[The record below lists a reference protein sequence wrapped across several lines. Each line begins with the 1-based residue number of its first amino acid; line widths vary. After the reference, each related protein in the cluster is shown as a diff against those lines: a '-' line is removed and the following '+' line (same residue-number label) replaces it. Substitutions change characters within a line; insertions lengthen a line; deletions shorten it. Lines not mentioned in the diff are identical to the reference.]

1 MHEICTRY
9 AWSEKSPSRTCRNP
23 NSDMCGILCWKGATS
38 DELVER
44 VKSRGPSCFDTCV
57 SISQVHC
64 LSSVLSLRPPL
75 TSQPVVKNDRIVM
88 YNGELYDI
96 GDGCDTVAFSE
107 ALFNSSNVIS
117 ALQNIKGEYAF
128 VFVDGNT
135 IWFGRDCIGR
145 RSLVY
150 KIEGEEFVI
159 SSVTDHVI
167 DVEDGWIQCVGG
179 VVYELDVETASI
191 KEHTWGYKEDE
202 PEPSLIYPYGKV
214 SHDVIDLTSDV
225 ISKHAAQFKQ
235 LLANAL
241 SVRTGKYEQISVLFS
256 GGIDCAL
263 LARLADM
270 HLHPS
275 VSIQLVNVA
284 FHNPR
289 VGEGYETP
297 DRVLGRS
304 TYGELKA
311 LSQYDR
317 MAFTEVNVPYEET
330 LEHRETVQSLM
341 YPSTSVMDLSI
352 AVAFYFAS
360 KACTSDVII
369 SGLGADEL
377 FGGYSR
383 IVQSLTRGYDV
394 VAESLQ
400 LEFSRLHVR
409 NLGRDDRVI
418 CHHGKEARYPF
429 LDEDVVAW
437 ATACPVNLKLSGS
450 RDEDTKFLIREVARS
465 VGLDSVTF
473 QKKRAIQFGARS
485 AKMEIGSGKVKGHE
499 VFK

>member
-1 MHEICTRY
+1 
-9 AWSEKSPSRTCRNP
+9 
-23 NSDMCGILCWKGATS
+23 MCGILCWKGTID
-38 DELVER
+38 DELLNR
-44 VKSRGPSCFDTCV
+44 VKSRGSTCFDTRV
-57 SISQVHC
+57 SSSQVHC

-75 TSQPVVKNDRIVM
+75 TPQPVVKNDKIVM
-88 YNGELYDI
+88 YNGELYNI
-96 GDGCDTVAFSE
+96 GEGCDTVAFSE
-107 ALFNSSNVIS
+107 ALFNTPSVIS

-128 VFVDGNT
+128 AFVDGNT

-150 KIEGEEFVI
+150 RIDGENFVI
-159 SSVTDHVI
+159 SSVTDHVM
-167 DVEDGWIQCVGG
+167 DTEEQGWIQCVGG
-179 VVYELDVETASI
+179 VVYELDVVTVSI
-191 KEHTWGYKEDE
+191 SEHLWGYKDDE
-202 PEPSLIYPYGKV
+202 TNPNLIYPYREV
-214 SHDVIDLTSDV
+214 SNDVIELENHV
-225 ISKHAAQFKQ
+225 ISEYATQFKQ
-235 LLANAL
+235 LLADAL
-241 SVRTGKYEQISVLFS
+241 SVRTVGYEQISILFS

-263 LARLADM
+263 LARLADIN
-270 HLHPS
+270 LPPS

-284 FHNPR
+284 FQNPR
-289 VGEGYETP
+289 VGEEYETP
-297 DRVLGRS
+297 DRVLGRN
-304 TYGELKA
+304 TFEELKA
-311 LSQYDR
+311 LSQYGR
-317 MAFTEVNVPYEET
+317 MIFSEVNVPYEET
-330 LEHRETVQSLM
+330 LSHRETVQSLM

-360 KACTSDVII
+360 KACSSNVVI

-383 IVQSLTRGYDV
+383 IVQSLTRGYDA

-400 LEFSRLHVR
+400 VEFSRLHVR

-450 RDEDTKFLIREVARS
+450 RDEDTKFLLREVARS

>member
-1 MHEICTRY
+1 
-9 AWSEKSPSRTCRNP
+9 
-23 NSDMCGILCWKGATS
+23 
-38 DELVER
+38 
-44 VKSRGPSCFDTCV
+44 
-57 SISQVHC
+57 
-64 LSSVLSLRPPL
+64 
-75 TSQPVVKNDRIVM
+75 M
-88 YNGELYDI
+88 YNGELYNI
-96 GDGCDTVAFSE
+96 GEGCDTVAFSE
-107 ALFNSSNVIS
+107 ALFNSSDVIS
-117 ALQNIKGEYAF
+117 ALQKIKGEYAF

-135 IWFGRDCIGR
+135 VWFGRDCIGR

-150 KIEGEEFVI
+150 KIEGDEFVI
-159 SSVTDHVI
+159 SSVTDHVV
-167 DVEDGWIQCVGG
+167 DAEDKWIQCAGG
-179 VVYELDVETASI
+179 VLYELNVEELSI
-191 KEHTWGYKEDE
+191 KEHTWGYKKDTETL
-202 PEPSLIYPYGKV
+202 SLIYPYGRV
-214 SHDVIDLTSDV
+214 SLDVVELTDTVVSE
-225 ISKHAAQFKQ
+225 HTTQFKQ
-235 LLANAL
+235 LLREAL
-241 SVRTGKYEQISVLFS
+241 AVRTTGYGQISILFS

-270 HLHPS
+270 HLPPS

-284 FHNPR
+284 FQNLR
-289 VGEGYETP
+289 VGEEYETP

-304 TYGELKA
+304 TYEELKA

-317 MAFTEVNVPYEET
+317 MTFTEVNVPYEET
-330 LEHRETVQSLM
+330 LSHRETVQSLM

-360 KACTSDVII
+360 KACTSSVII

-383 IVQSLTRGYDV
+383 IVQSLARGYDA

-437 ATACPVNLKLSGS
+437 ATKCPVNLKLSGS
-450 RDEDTKFLIREVARS
+450 KDEDTKFLIREVARS

>member
-1 MHEICTRY
+1 
-9 AWSEKSPSRTCRNP
+9 
-23 NSDMCGILCWKGATS
+23 MCGILCWKGPIS
-38 DELVER
+38 DELVDR
-44 VKSRGPSCFDTCV
+44 VKSRGPTCFDTCV
-57 SISQVHC
+57 SSSRIQC

-75 TSQPVVKNDRIVM
+75 TPQPVVKNDRIVM
-88 YNGELYDI
+88 YNGELYNI
-96 GDGCDTVAFSE
+96 GDGCDTEAFSE
-107 ALFNSSNVIS
+107 ALCNSSSVLS
-117 ALQNIKGEYAF
+117 ALQDIKGEYAF
-128 VFVDGNT
+128 VFVDDKT

-150 KIEGEEFVI
+150 RIEGEEFVI
-159 SSVTDHVI
+159 SSVTDHVM
-167 DVEDGWIQCVGG
+167 DTEDGWSQCVGG
-179 VVYELDVETASI
+179 VVYELDVETVSI
-191 KEHTWGYKEDE
+191 KEHTWGYRDDE
-202 PEPSLIYPYGKV
+202 PKPSLIYPYEKV
-214 SHDVIDLTSDV
+214 SRDVIDLTADL
-225 ISKHAAQFKQ
+225 ISSHVTQFKQ
-235 LLANAL
+235 LLTNAL
-241 SVRTGKYEQISVLFS
+241 SVRTVGYEQLSVLFS

-270 HLHPS
+270 HLPPS

-284 FHNPR
+284 FQNPR
-289 VGEGYETP
+289 VGEEYGTP

-304 TYGELKA
+304 TYEELRA

-317 MAFTEVNVPYEET
+317 MVFTEVNVPYEET

-360 KACTSDVII
+360 KACTSNVII

-383 IVQSLTRGYDV
+383 IVQSLTRGYDAV
-394 VAESLQ
+394 VESLQ

-450 RDEDTKFLIREVARS
+450 RDEDTKFLIREVART
-465 VGLDSVTF
+465 VGLGSVTF

>member
-1 MHEICTRY
+1 
-9 AWSEKSPSRTCRNP
+9 
-23 NSDMCGILCWKGATS
+23 
-38 DELVER
+38 
-44 VKSRGPSCFDTCV
+44 
-57 SISQVHC
+57 
-64 LSSVLSLRPPL
+64 
-75 TSQPVVKNDRIVM
+75 M
-88 YNGELYDI
+88 YNGELYNI
-96 GDGCDTVAFSE
+96 GEGCDTVVFSE
-107 ALFNSSNVIS
+107 ALFSGPDVIS

-150 KIEGEEFVI
+150 RIIEGEFVI
-159 SSVTDHVI
+159 SSVTDHVV
-167 DVEDGWIQCVGG
+167 DTTEDGWIQCEGG
-179 VVYELDVETASI
+179 VVYELDVETVSI
-191 KEHTWGYKEDE
+191 KEHFWGYEDDE
-202 PEPSLIYPYGKV
+202 TKQSLIYPYRKV
-214 SHDVIDLTSDV
+214 SHEVIELNEHLISDY
-225 ISKHAAQFKQ
+225 AAQFRDILSK
-235 LLANAL
+235 AL
-241 SVRTGKYEQISVLFS
+241 SVRTVGYEQISILFS

-270 HLHPS
+270 HLPPA

-284 FHNPR
+284 FQNHR

-304 TYGELKA
+304 TYNELQQ

-317 MAFTEVNVPYEET
+317 MVFTEVNVPYEET
-330 LEHRETVQSLM
+330 LKNRETVQSLM

-360 KACTSDVII
+360 QACTSNVVI

-383 IVQSLTRGYDV
+383 IVQSLSRGYDAV
-394 VAESLQ
+394 VDSLQ

-418 CHHGKEARYPF
+418 SHHGKEARYPF

-437 ATACPVNLKLSGS
+437 ATTCPVNLKLSGS
-450 RDEDTKFLIREVARS
+450 RDEDTKFLIREVARG